1 MSSPAELRPRLVV
14 FDLDG
19 VIYRGGEAIHGAA
32 ALVGALH
39 AAGRVVRYATNNSMY
54 TRAQFV
60 ARLERMGIA
69 ATNDEVVTS
78 VTATIGLLRNQ
89 LPDVQRVLAV
99 GEAGMLTE
107 LAEAGFEVTPAAE
120 AAEQGWNG
128 GSLPARHDAVVAG
141 LDRQIDYRRLAI
153 AATAIRE
160 GAHFVATNADLRFAT
175 PEGLLP
181 GAGAIIAALAATT
194 GVEPIVVGKPQPAM
208 FEAILDAADV
218 RPHDALV
225 IGDNPDSDIVAAHR
239 SEIPSVLILTG
250 VTDAAAAGKLDGERR
265 PDHVVTD
272 MAALAAFLGL
282 SVT

>member
-1 MSSPAELRPRLVV
+1 MVHTALRLAV

-19 VIYRGGEAIHGAA
+19 VVYRGSAAVSGAA
-32 ALVGALH
+32 GVIDALH
-39 AAGRVVRYATNNSMY
+39 RAGCAVRYATNNSMY

-60 ARLERMGIA
+60 ARLAKLGIA
-69 ATNDEVVTS
+69 ATDDEVVTS
-78 VTATIGLLRNQ
+78 VTATIGLLRNR

-107 LAEAGFEVTPAAE
+107 LAEAGFEVTPAPE
-120 AAEQGWNG
+120 AAEHGWNG
-128 GSLPARHDAVVAG
+128 GPLPARHDAVVAG

-153 AATAIRE
+153 AATAIRD
-160 GAHFVATNADLRFAT
+160 GARFLATNADLRFAT

-181 GAGAIIAALAATT
+181 GAGTIVAALTATT

-208 FEAILDAADV
+208 FDAILDAAGV
-218 RPHDALV
+218 RPRDALV

-239 SEIPSVLILTG
+239 SRIPSVLILTG
-250 VTDAAAAGKLDGERR
+250 VTDAAAARQLDGERR

-272 MAALAAFLGL
+272 MVDLAALLGL
-282 SVT
+282 SAK